1 MRIFKP
7 SKIHPLRVLLAA
19 GLAAL
24 IAVYPGGISAGAS
37 GKSGPIVTLSDA
49 PTALA
54 APAAQIRVPQAP
66 GKVVLSDQTVVIDV
80 SNSAQGYIM
89 VKYIGTSSKVKMQI
103 KGSNQTVYTYDL
115 YQGRYETFP
124 LTSGDGNYQIHVF
137 EHVRDNQYS
146 LATTKTIVV
155 KLANPLLPYLYP
167 NQYVSYSSGSQ
178 TVAKSAQLA
187 AGADN
192 SLAVVQNIYTYVI
205 ENISYDTQKAAT
217 VTSGYLPVVDSI
229 LSSGK
234 GICFDYAALMTAML
248 RAQNIPARL
257 EIGYASGG
265 IYHAWISVYL
275 EQQGWVN
282 GIIYFDGKSW
292 KLMDP
297 TFASSANSSKSVM
310 KFIGNGSNYRTKYV
324 Y

>member
-1 MRIFKP
+1 MLFRSRCLFRNLKC
-7 SKIHPLRVLLAA
+7 
-19 GLAAL
+19 
-24 IAVYPGGISAGAS
+24 
-37 GKSGPIVTLSDA
+37 
-49 PTALA
+49 
-54 APAAQIRVPQAP
+54 
-66 GKVVLSDQTVVIDV
+66 
-80 SNSAQGYIM
+80 
-89 VKYIGTSSKVKMQI
+89 
-103 KGSNQTVYTYDL
+103 
-115 YQGRYETFP
+115 
-124 LTSGDGNYQIHVF
+124 
-137 EHVRDNQYS
+137 
-146 LATTKTIVV
+146 
-155 KLANPLLPYLYP
+155 
-167 NQYVSYSSGSQ
+167 
-178 TVAKSAQLA
+178 
-187 AGADN
+187 
-192 SLAVVQNIYTYVI
+192 
-205 ENISYDTQKAAT
+205 
-217 VTSGYLPVVDSI
+217 YLPVVDSI

-310 KFIGNGSNYRTKYV
+310 KFIGNRSNYRTKYV